1 MYFAKNEIILE
12 PYEDIAIKKEND
24 SQYTKMATSYKGEN
38 LYINEE
44 PVFLLRKS
52 YKEPDMPEF
61 ANIETR
67 KVSVQEELNPVLIKL
82 EQLLLKQKLYSL
94 SRFYQ
99 QFSILKTHIYGYSCD
114 KAVKCGHEDGY
125 LHLVLA
131 NDEDP
136 KTVYHYYQNQGLI
149 LHENRFFPAD
159 PGILINEEDVK
170 NFPLMKKHAKNE
182 ILLPTNLKKRF

>member
-82 EQLLLKQKLYSL
+82 EQLLLKQKLYSAKETSWRL
-94 SRFYQ
+94 GRKQNTADFG
-99 QFSILKTHIYGYSCD
+99 FMAILAI
-114 KAVKCGHEDGY
+114 
-125 LHLVLA
+125 
-131 NDEDP
+131 
-136 KTVYHYYQNQGLI
+136 
-149 LHENRFFPAD
+149 
-159 PGILINEEDVK
+159 
-170 NFPLMKKHAKNE
+170 
-182 ILLPTNLKKRF
+182 KR